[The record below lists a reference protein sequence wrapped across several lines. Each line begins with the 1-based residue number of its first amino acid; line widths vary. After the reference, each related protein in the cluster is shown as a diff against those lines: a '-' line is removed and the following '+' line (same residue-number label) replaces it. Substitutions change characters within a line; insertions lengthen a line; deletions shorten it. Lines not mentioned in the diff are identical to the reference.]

1 MDQFF
6 RLLAITFY
14 YNAIPPGALFILPKH
29 TANSLLAAPQDQC
42 SAYVFN
48 RHQGAYINL
57 NKAEILLV
65 VLHKTF
71 LMSLASD
78 LIFQIEPIL
87 NQICATL
94 IRFKPQTLEAALLIN
109 VFKFRWVL

>member
-1 MDQFF
+1 MFF
-6 RLLAITFY
+6 
-14 YNAIPPGALFILPKH
+14 PSALFVLPKH

-42 SAYVFN
+42 SAYAFKH
-48 RHQGAYINL
+48 HQGSYINL
-57 NKAEILLV
+57 SKAKILLA

-78 LIFQIEPIL
+78 LISQIEPIL